1 MKKTAAKLVKLS
13 AHGISTV
20 ALLLIV
26 SLGTSVGASA
36 DEAFAK
42 NRLKAMS
49 DYLASQKA
57 ISFGYDATLEVVT
70 KDDQKLGLAASGIVT
85 LKRPDKIRATR
96 SAGFANV
103 EMLFDGKTLTLLGK
117 NANLYTQVELPGTLD
132 KLIDE
137 LRTKYKRPLP
147 AADLLLSNPYDE
159 LMRGVIDTKDLGS
172 GVIDDVECDHLAFR
186 KEDVDWQ
193 IWIAQGDRPYPCRYV
208 ITARDVAQGP
218 EYTIQVRDW
227 KTGDEVAADDFRFK
241 NTTNAE
247 KIDVKDL
254 QEKLSDFPKNFV
266 FGGKQ

>member
-1 MKKTAAKLVKLS
+1 
-13 AHGISTV
+13 
-20 ALLLIV
+20 
-26 SLGTSVGASA
+26 
-36 DEAFAK
+36 
-42 NRLKAMS
+42 
-49 DYLASQKA
+49 
-57 ISFGYDATLEVVT
+57 
-70 KDDQKLGLAASGIVT
+70 
-85 LKRPDKIRATR
+85 
-96 SAGFANV
+96 
-103 EMLFDGKTLTLLGK
+103 
-117 NANLYTQVELPGTLD
+117 VELPGTLD

-247 KIDVKDL
+247 KVDLKDL

>member
-1 MKKTAAKLVKLS
+1 MKKAAVKLVKLS
-13 AHGISTV
+13 AHRISTV

-208 ITARDVAQGP
+208 ITARDVAQEP

-227 KTGDEVAADDFRFK
+227 KTGDEVATDDFRFK

-247 KIDVKDL
+247 KVDLKDL
-254 QEKLSDFPKNFV
+254 QETLSDFPKNFV